1 MVVRT
6 QVEPS
11 VTETILQSVK
21 ADTSSTSIV
30 KPIQSVVDK
39 KTDSAWGDFSFEED
53 ECTMD
58 DLTALLNIRDMKISE
73 TNQQPTISKQVAPPL
88 PPSIVQCQT
97 TSHINCWDI
106 TEMEESWTTEDEV
119 AALEGV
125 VVDTGDS
132 SSSEHIDRLLK
143 SYYEGEEDLE
153 IVNLVKKQQLSSN
166 KSNESSMKV
175 EEHLSDVATTTTGTT
190 VSNKDLIKTS
200 TEKAIN
206 SKNNNTK
213 KSKST
218 TSNYNKTRSNTTKG
232 KEGDGGESS
241 EDEEVKEAGLARSSQ
256 RQRCEA
262 YFLHRVSYYPAQ
274 VLRYAY
280 GGTPLWITHPSPL
293 SLVSRKNIVDTNSS
307 SCSRGTTAA
316 GGKGPERHSDTS
328 AIPPCEWCGKARVFE
343 CQLMPGLLSIINTT
357 TTSTSTNVAARE
369 QEKVGSKSLHSTIN
383 INDPLTKP
391 SAEDLLRFQQ
401 SLGDDLDFGVVAIYV
416 CPDSCNSSSRK
427 KDSSRYATEVA
438 IVQAPSDII

>member
-1 MVVRT
+1 
-6 QVEPS
+6 
-11 VTETILQSVK
+11 
-21 ADTSSTSIV
+21 
-30 KPIQSVVDK
+30 
-39 KTDSAWGDFSFEED
+39 
-53 ECTMD
+53 
-58 DLTALLNIRDMKISE
+58 
-73 TNQQPTISKQVAPPL
+73 
-88 PPSIVQCQT
+88 
-97 TSHINCWDI
+97 
-106 TEMEESWTTEDEV
+106 MEESWTTEDEV

-166 KSNESSMKV
+166 KSNESSIQIV
-175 EEHLSDVATTTTGTT
+175 DNLNGTTDTTTTITTTTTGTT
-190 VSNKDLIKTS
+190 VSNKDIIKTS
-200 TEKAIN
+200 SEKSIN
-206 SKNNNTK
+206 SKNTTK

-218 TSNYNKTRSNTTKG
+218 TSNNNKTRSNTTKG

-241 EDEEVKEAGLARSSQ
+241 EDEEMKEAGLARSSQ

-280 GGTPLWITHPSPL
+280 GGTPLWITYPSPL
-293 SLVSRKNIVDTNSS
+293 SLVSSKNIVDSNSSSS
-307 SCSRGTTAA
+307 SCSRGTTGV
-316 GGKGPERHSDTS
+316 GGKGQERHSDTS

-343 CQLMPGLLSIINTT
+343 CQLMPGLLSLINTT
-357 TTSTSTNVAARE
+357 TTTTSAITTTSTTNVTARE

-383 INDPLTKP
+383 INDPLAKP

-401 SLGDDLDFGVVAIYV
+401 SLGDELDFGVVAIYV

-427 KDSSRYATEVA
+427 KDSSRYSTEVA